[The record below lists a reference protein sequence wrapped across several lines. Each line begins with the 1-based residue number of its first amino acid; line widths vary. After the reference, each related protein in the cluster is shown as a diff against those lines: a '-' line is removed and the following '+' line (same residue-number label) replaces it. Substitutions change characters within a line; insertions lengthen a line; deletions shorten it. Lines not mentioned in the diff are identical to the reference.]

1 MPAPANAP
9 ETPSTSVLSACQPS
23 PERTSVLA
31 APIERARSVA
41 VDANRNAANLPG
53 MVTEKPTHSGPAPPT
68 TSGSCSAVHSI
79 RSYVHPVR
87 PSSR

>member
-1 MPAPANAP
+1 M
-9 ETPSTSVLSACQPS
+9 LSACQPS

-31 APIERARSVA
+31 APIERARSVE

-53 MVTEKPTHSGPAPPT
+53 MVTEKPTHSGPALPT
-68 TSGSCSAVHSI
+68 TSGNCSAVHSI